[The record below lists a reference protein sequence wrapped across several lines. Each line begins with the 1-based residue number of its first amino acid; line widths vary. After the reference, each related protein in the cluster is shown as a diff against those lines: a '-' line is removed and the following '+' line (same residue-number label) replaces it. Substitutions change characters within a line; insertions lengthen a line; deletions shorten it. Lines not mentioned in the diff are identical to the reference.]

1 STFRPASTCFSA
13 VIICASV
20 CLLFDINPPSPN
32 TISYSVLCGFWAAA
46 QYLWGRIL
54 LDVTASGFEVVELAA
69 GVTRK
74 EIEQRTGASLRFS
87 DAAA

>member
-32 TISYSVLCGFWAAA
+32 TISYSVLCGFWRAGQKLMAKIEA
-46 QYLWGRIL
+46 VLPRDDQEQ
-54 LDVTASGFEVVELAA
+54 VVVEKNKWKAKYPTNMHYLY
-69 GVTRK
+69 GN
-74 EIEQRTGASLRFS
+74 E
-87 DAAA
+87 